1 VSNASK
7 PTKKQQRDEHRAQQ
21 LATFKKK
28 QAAQKRNRL
37 IGIVLGIV
45 GVLAVVALVTTIFV
59 VSNQPKPVG
68 LPVPDVD
75 EQGVQTFTGLEQTH
89 TTDKV
94 EYEMSPPAGGPHNP
108 TWLNCGIY
116 SEAVPNENAVHDL
129 EHGAI
134 WITYDPA
141 LPEKDV
147 AALRA
152 ATPTSYAVLSPYP
165 GLDAPIAV
173 SAWGAQLKFN
183 SPDDPA
189 FTDFINTYWRSASA
203 PEPGAPCTG
212 GIDGPGKIS

>member
-1 VSNASK
+1 MSNPSK
-7 PTKKQQRDEHRAQQ
+7 PTKKQQRDEHRQQQ

-28 QAAQKRNRL
+28 QAAQNRNRL

-45 GVLAVVALVTTIFV
+45 GVLAVVSLVTTILI
-59 VSNQPKPVG
+59 VSNQPQAAGPA
-68 LPVPDVD
+68 VPDVEVGD
-75 EQGVQTFTGLEQTH
+75 VQTFPGLEQTH

-94 EYEMSPPAGGPHNP
+94 DYEMSPPAGGPHNP

-116 SEAVPNENAVHDL
+116 SKPVPNENAVHDL

-141 LPEKDV
+141 LSEKEV
-147 AALRA
+147 TALRA
-152 ATPTSYAVLSPYP
+152 ATPSSYAVLSPFP

-189 FTDFINTYWRSASA
+189 FTDFITTYWRSASA

-212 GIDGPGKIS
+212 GIDGPGKVS